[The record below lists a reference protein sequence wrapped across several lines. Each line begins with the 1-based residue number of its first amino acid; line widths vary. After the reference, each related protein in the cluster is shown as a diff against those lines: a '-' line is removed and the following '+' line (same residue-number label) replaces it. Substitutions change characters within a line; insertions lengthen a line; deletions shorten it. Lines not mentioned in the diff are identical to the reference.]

1 MIRGIHHTA
10 ISTPDIDRAIAF
22 YRDLLGFEVLVNG
35 AWPRGVESVDTLTG
49 LKDSAA
55 RMAMLKKGNAMLELF
70 ELESPASAPGN
81 PHRPVNDHGL
91 THICLEVTDLDSEYA
106 RLKDAGMFFHSPPVV
121 SAGNSSCVYG
131 RDPDGNVI
139 EFVDLGSP
147 DHPMAL
153 SLDEPGD

>member
-1 MIRGIHHTA
+1 VIRGIHHTA

-35 AWPRGVESVDTLTG
+35 AWQRGVESVDTLIG

-55 RMAMLKKGNAMLELF
+55 RMAMLKK
-70 ELESPASAPGN
+70 
-81 PHRPVNDHGL
+81 NDHGL
-91 THICLEVTDLDSEYA
+91 THICLNVTDLSSEYV
-106 RLKDAGMFFHSPPVV
+106 RLKDAGMFFHSAPVGTGG
-121 SAGNSSCVYG
+121 SFSVYG

-139 EFVDLGSP
+139 ELVDFGSQ

-153 SLDEPGD
+153 SLDEPGG

>member
-35 AWPRGVESVDTLTG
+35 AWQRGVESVDTLIG

-70 ELESPASAPGN
+70 EFESPAPAPGD
-81 PHRPVNDHGL
+81 PQRPVNDHGL
-91 THICLEVTDLDSEYA
+91 THICLDVTDLSSEYV
-106 RLKDAGMFFHSPPVV
+106 RLKDAGMFFHSAPV
-121 SAGNSSCVYG
+121 GTGGSCSVYG

-139 EFVDLGSP
+139 ELVDFGSQ

-153 SLDEPGD
+153 SLDEPGG

>member
-1 MIRGIHHTA
+1 VIRGIHHTA

-35 AWPRGVESVDTLTG
+35 AWPRGVESVDTLIG
-49 LKDSAA
+49 LENSAA

-70 ELESPASAPGN
+70 EFESPVPSPGD
-81 PHRPVNDHGL
+81 PQRPVNDHGL
-91 THICLEVTDLDSEYA
+91 THICLDVTDLNSEYA
-106 RLKDAGMFFHSPPVV
+106 RLRDAGMFFQSAPV
-121 SAGNSSCVYG
+121 GTGDSCSVYG

-139 EFVDLGSP
+139 ELMDFGSS

-153 SLDEPGD
+153 SLDEPGG

>member
-10 ISTPDIDRAIAF
+10 ISTPDIERAIAF

-35 AWPRGVESVDTLTG
+35 AWPRGVESVDTLIG

-70 ELESPASAPGN
+70 EFESPAPARGN

-91 THICLEVTDLDSEYA
+91 THICLDVTDLGSEYA
-106 RLKDAGMFFHSPPVV
+106 RLKDAGMFFHSAPVGT
-121 SAGNSSCVYG
+121 GNACCVYG

-139 EFVDLGSP
+139 ELMEFGSR

-153 SLDEPGD
+153 SLDEPSG

>member
-1 MIRGIHHTA
+1 VIRGIHHTA

-35 AWPRGVESVDTLTG
+35 GWPRGVESVDTLIG

-55 RMAMLKKGNAMLELF
+55 RMAMLRKGNAMLELF
-70 ELESPASAPGN
+70 EFESPAPAPGY

-91 THICLEVTDLDSEYA
+91 THICLDVTDLGSEYA
-106 RLKDAGMFFHSPPVV
+106 RLKGAGMFFHSAPV
-121 SAGNSSCVYG
+121 GTGDSCGVYG

-139 EFVDLGSP
+139 EFMELGSP

-153 SLDEPGD
+153 SLDEPSV

>member
-22 YRDLLGFEVLVNG
+22 YRDLLGFEVLANG
-35 AWPRGVESVDTLTG
+35 AWPRGVESVDTLIG

-70 ELESPASAPGN
+70 EFESPAPAPGN
-81 PHRPVNDHGL
+81 PQRPVNDHGF
-91 THICLEVTDLDSEYA
+91 THICLDVTDLSSEYA
-106 RLKDAGMFFHSPPVV
+106 RLKEAGMFFNSEPVGT
-121 SAGNSSCVYG
+121 ADSCSVYG
-131 RDPDGNVI
+131 RDPDGNGI
-139 EFVDLGSP
+139 ELVDFGSP

-153 SLDEPGD
+153 SLDEPGG

>member
-10 ISTPDIDRAIAF
+10 ISTPDLDRAIAF

-35 AWPRGVESVDTLTG
+35 AWPRGVESVDTLIG

-55 RMAMLKKGNAMLELF
+55 RMTMLRKGNAMLELF
-70 ELESPASAPGN
+70 QFESPAPVPGN
-81 PHRPVNDHGL
+81 PQRPVNDHGL
-91 THICLEVTDLDSEYA
+91 THICLDVTDLGSEYA
-106 RLKDAGMFFHSPPVV
+106 RLKDAGMFFHSEPVG
-121 SAGNSSCVYG
+121 SGDSCSVYG

-139 EFVDLGSP
+139 ELVDVGSP